1 MSVTLDGQVL
11 FDEQHLEIDLGT
23 FSRDSIERAVPGLDG
38 VLSID
43 LGGRGRE
50 VSQKGVLRARS
61 RAELNDKVAAI
72 SACMDGDTHT
82 LSLVSGEELVDLRM
96 NVFKTS
102 KERTSGGGICLQ
114 DKQRADE
121 RRRDSCRL

>member
-43 LGGRGRE
+43 LGGRGRGI
-50 VSQKGVLRARS
+50 SQKGVLRARS
-61 RAELNDKVAAI
+61 RVELNDSAA
-72 SACMDGDTHT
+72 
-82 LSLVSGEELVDLRM
+82 GEE
-96 NVFKTS
+96 
-102 KERTSGGGICLQ
+102 
-114 DKQRADE
+114 
-121 RRRDSCRL
+121 SCGTE